1 MNNCQIFAASKPF
14 KSKTISICNQ
24 ITWRESMEKIKIDS
38 GAAFLYPMPM
48 VLVGSVVEGKANF
61 MAVGWVSRVN
71 FRPPLFAIALGP
83 HHTNQGI
90 DENKEFSI
98 NIPDVSLIE
107 KTDYCGLV
115 SGSKTDK
122 SDLFNIFYGAL
133 GKAPLIE
140 ECPVCMS
147 CSLYDMVKLPFNML
161 YIGETKEVFTE
172 EKYMTDKMLDIKKVN
187 PFTLTMPDNNYWSV
201 GENLGK
207 AWNIGKSLKKK
218 G

>member
-1 MNNCQIFAASKPF
+1 
-14 KSKTISICNQ
+14 
-24 ITWRESMEKIKIDS
+24 MEKITIDI

-61 MAVGWVSRVN
+61 MTVGWVSRVN
-71 FRPPLFAIALGP
+71 FKPPLFAIALGP
-83 HHTNQGI
+83 HHTNKGI

-107 KTDYCGLV
+107 KADYCGLV

-122 SDLFNIFYGAL
+122 SELFNVFFGSL
-133 GKAPLIE
+133 GKAPLIK

-147 CSLYDMVKLPFNML
+147 FSLFDAVKLPFNKL
-161 YIGETKEVFTE
+161 YIGEPKEVFTE
-172 EKYMTDKMLDIKKVN
+172 EKYMTDSMLDIKKVN
-187 PFTLTMPDNNYWSV
+187 PFTLTMPDNHYWSV

-207 AWNIGKSLKKK
+207 AWNIGKSLKNKDFRK
-218 G
+218 

>member
-1 MNNCQIFAASKPF
+1 MGKI
-14 KSKTISICNQ
+14 TIEI
-24 ITWRESMEKIKIDS
+24 

-71 FRPPLFAIALGP
+71 FKPPLFAIALGP
-83 HHTNQGI
+83 HHTNKGI
-90 DENKEFSI
+90 YENKEFSI

-122 SDLFNIFYGAL
+122 SELFNVFFGSL
-133 GKAPLIE
+133 GKAPLIK

-147 CSLYDMVKLPFNML
+147 FSLFDAVNLPFNTL
-161 YIGETKEVFTE
+161 YIGEPKEVFTE
-172 EKYMTDKMLDIKKVN
+172 EKYMTDNMLDIKKVN

-207 AWNIGKSLKKK
+207 AWNIGKSLKNKDFRK
-218 G
+218 

>member
-1 MNNCQIFAASKPF
+1 
-14 KSKTISICNQ
+14 
-24 ITWRESMEKIKIDS
+24 MEKVKIGS

-48 VLVGSVVEGKANF
+48 VLVGSVVEENVNF

-71 FRPPLFAIALGP
+71 FKPPLFAIALGP
-83 HHTNQGI
+83 HHTNKGI

-122 SDLFNIFYGAL
+122 SELFHVFFGDL
-133 GKAPLIE
+133 GKAPLIK

-147 CSLYDMVKLPFNML
+147 CSLYNAVKLPFDTL
-161 YIGETKEVFTE
+161 YIGEPKEVFTE
-172 EKYMTDKMLDIKKVN
+172 EKYLTNGILDIKKVN
-187 PFTLTMPDNNYWSV
+187 PFTLTMPDNHYWSV
-201 GENLGK
+201 GENIGK
-207 AWNIGKSLKKK
+207 AWNIGKSLKSMDFAK
-218 G
+218 